1 MYKLL
6 FFLVSFLCILH
17 AYSQPLPHNTKAQY
31 SAAKDDKEKGQCL
44 MDYFKQQPLNDTTT
58 KTNALLL
65 KSWFEKQK
73 DATGKN
79 YTNLRLAQIL
89 ENNGDFPGSLN
100 LLFMVLPQFEQRKD
114 SFGILSTY
122 GLIAGTYMSA
132 KDYLNAAEY
141 SKKAILLA
149 QAGNDRNLLSK
160 LYNGIACVYGEGNMP
175 DSGMMY
181 AEKSVKMAGELKNY
195 QLLALS
201 TSTLGENYIAAGE
214 YDIALPFLRRTA
226 SYYKVNG
233 ALSPYLDA
241 YLKNDFAEVFLA
253 TKNYD
258 SSNIYARDALMV
270 SVPFDVKD
278 QSMRSY
284 EYLYKSFQQTNQQDS
299 LNKYFRLSMLIK
311 DSLLSLEKVKNIQ
324 ALTLHEQLRQQ
335 EADAE
340 KLKAEEVREQ
350 NIQYALIALGII
362 VFITAFLVFS
372 RTHIA
377 NEKLISFFAI
387 LGLLVVFE
395 FINLVIHPW
404 LVSFTHESPVFMLLI
419 LVLIAS
425 LLIPMHHRL
434 EHWIKEKMIEKNN
447 AIRLAAAKRTIE
459 KLEKNKDVT
468 KE

>member
-6 FFLVSFLCILH
+6 FFLVSFLCILN
-17 AYSQPLPHNTKAQY
+17 ANSQPLPDNTKAQY
-31 SAAKDDKEKGQCL
+31 AAAKNDAEKGKCL
-44 MDYFKQQPLNDTTT
+44 MAYFRQQPLNGTTT

-89 ENNGDFPGSLN
+89 KNSGDFPGSLN
-100 LLFMVLPQFEQRKD
+100 LLFSALPRFEQRKD
-114 SFGILSTY
+114 SFGIQTTY

-132 KDYLNAAEY
+132 KDYLNAAAY
-141 SKKAILLA
+141 SKKEISLVQL
-149 QAGNDRNLLSK
+149 GNDKDLLSEV
-160 LYNGIACVYGEGNMP
+160 YNGIACVYGEGNMP
-175 DSGMMY
+175 DSGMAY
-181 AEKSVKMAGELKNY
+181 AQKSVKIAGELKNY
-195 QLLALS
+195 KQLALS

-226 SYYKVNG
+226 TYYNENG
-233 ALSPYLDA
+233 AISPYLDA
-241 YLKNDFAEVFLA
+241 YLKNDFAELFLA

-258 SSNIYARDALMV
+258 SSNIYARQALMV

-311 DSLLSLEKVKNIQ
+311 DSLLNLEKVKNIE
-324 ALTLHEQLRQQ
+324 ALTFHEQLRQQ
-335 EADAE
+335 EADSV
-340 KLKAEEVREQ
+340 KLKAEEERKQ

-372 RTHIA
+372 RTH
-377 NEKLISFFAI
+377 
-387 LGLLVVFE
+387 V
-395 FINLVIHPW
+395 
-404 LVSFTHESPVFMLLI
+404 
-419 LVLIAS
+419 
-425 LLIPMHHRL
+425 PMRS
-434 EHWIKEKMIEKNN
+434 
-447 AIRLAAAKRTIE
+447 
-459 KLEKNKDVT
+459 
-468 KE
+468 

>member
-1 MYKLL
+1 MYKLI
-6 FFLVSFLCILH
+6 FFLVFSVCIFK
-17 AYSQPLPHNTKAQY
+17 AYSQPLPDSTKAQY
-31 SAAKDDKEKGQCL
+31 SAASNDNGKGKCL
-44 MDYFKQQPLNDTTT
+44 MDYFRQQPLNDTIA
-58 KTNALLL
+58 KTNVLLL

-73 DATGKN
+73 DATGEN
-79 YTNLRLAQIL
+79 WCNVRLAQIL
-89 ENNGDFPGSLN
+89 KNNGDFAGSLN
-100 LLFMVLPQFEQRKD
+100 LLFSVLPQFEQRKD
-114 SFGILSTY
+114 TFGILNTY
-122 GLIAGTYMSA
+122 DFIVGTYMSA
-132 KDYLNAAEY
+132 KDYLNAAAY
-141 SKKAILLA
+141 SKKAISIA
-149 QAGNDRNLLSK
+149 QEGNNKDLLSG

-181 AEKSVKMAGELKNY
+181 AEKSVKIAGEQKNY
-195 QLLALS
+195 KQLALS

-226 SYYKVNG
+226 IYYKEHG
-233 ALSPYLDA
+233 ASSPYLDA

-258 SSNIYARDALMV
+258 SSNYFARQALMV

-340 KLKAEEVREQ
+340 KLKAEEVRQQ

-372 RTHIA
+372 RTHVA

-395 FINLVIHPW
+395 FINLLVHPW
-404 LVSFTHESPVFMLLI
+404 LASFTHDSPVFMLLI

-425 LLIPMHHRL
+425 LLIPLHHRL

-447 AIRLAAAKRTIE
+447 AIRLAAAKKTIE
-459 KLEKNKDVT
+459 KLEKNK
-468 KE
+468 